1 MGAESLFRS
10 MFDSSTLEDDFKRRH
25 LYIRLYVYAVF
36 AMVVWAHF
44 YRMYKSLHMI
54 EEWGWR
60 RYILHTLPGS
70 VLVVVLTF
78 TSWLVYKYRK
88 EWTIYL
94 VLILNTIL
102 VLALIYLR
110 GGLRSPFIVSIPAVV
125 FLSAFLLKPRSAY
138 YFAAAGVIGYFLVG
152 YAHVHNLLPIT
163 YDYPTDELFYV
174 GMLIVGTTYVVNA
187 FMGWAFATGLEKR
200 RKAQEQAERRY
211 KILVEKQPDP
221 VLMLDPEGRIIH
233 ANQSALDA
241 FEYTLDELLYQ
252 PVDIF
257 LFPGSRFNF
266 DALQDDFESGK
277 SKYFEAEGTAIS
289 GRKFM
294 VEIHASPVIEE
305 GKVAYIL
312 AILREITE
320 RKKVEKALKE
330 SERFLSS
337 IFSSIQDGLSVLDKD
352 YNIVRVNPTMEKWY
366 AHAMPLVGKK
376 CYEAYQL
383 RNAPCEVCPTRQT
396 LETQKSVLEI
406 VPKTA
411 EGGKVVGWLE
421 LYSFPLR
428 DAETGEMTGVIEYV
442 RDISEQI
449 KFENALKESEEKY
462 RTLAEAAQ
470 DFIFIIGNDLRVQY
484 VNSFAAAEFNTTPD
498 KIIGRRVD
506 ELFRGET
513 AQRHVEH
520 LTRVLESGEPFFV
533 EAYSDFPKASYW
545 LNTKLTPLKD
555 KDGNVT
561 AVLGISRDF
570 TERKWTEEKL
580 KESEERYRRLVE
592 TSPDAIVF
600 TDLTTKILMA
610 NQQAV
615 DLYGCED
622 VSELIGKTIYDF
634 IDEEEIAKLRAVA
647 DKLFEKGE
655 VFRREYK
662 VRKKDGSYYICD
674 LSVTRVTGYD
684 GEVYGYLGVFRDVTQ
699 QKQQEEYLRESEL
712 RHRNLVE
719 MSPDAITLLKPDGTI
734 AMLNRRAVELY
745 GLEKADD
752 VIGESAFD
760 YVAEEDIEATKK
772 ALAEVLATGEIH
784 TGEYRL
790 KRKDDSI
797 FIGEIFGGPLVDSK
811 GNIEA
816 VLVVSRDITQ
826 RKMEENALR
835 ESEERFRALADAA
848 FESIVIHDRGIILDV
863 NNSAVEMFK
872 LDRENFKGKSIFEF
886 IHSDDI
892 ERVKE
897 YVQSGFEG
905 PYEAIGVRSD
915 GSTFIASAV
924 ARSFPYKG
932 KVVRV
937 VAIRDI
943 TEEKRAEEEK
953 KRLQDQLI
961 LSDRLASLGQLVL
974 GIAHEFN
981 NIMAGLRGYAQISQL
996 PGKEHRLKELPMVV
1010 TEMVDRAQGITESLL
1025 GFSERF
1031 QPKVEDV
1038 YPAEIIESI
1047 LKLMKKEL
1055 ERENVT
1061 VDMRIPKNYK
1071 IKTDG
1076 GKLQQV
1082 LLNLIINARHAM
1094 PQGGV
1099 LSFSVEQKNGKAMIK
1114 VRDTGIGI
1122 PEENLSRIFDPF
1134 FTTKGPI
1141 GGSKLPGSGLGL
1153 SLSYGIMQSLGGS
1166 IEVESKVGEGSTFSL
1181 ILPIT

>member
-1 MGAESLFRS
+1 MGSEGLFKGF
-10 MFDSSTLEDDFKRRH
+10 FDSPTLEDDFQRRH

-44 YRMYKSLHMI
+44 YRMYRSLHMI
-54 EEWGWR
+54 EEFGWR
-60 RYILHTLPGS
+60 RYVLHTLPGS
-70 VLVVVLTF
+70 VLVVVLLF
-78 TSWLVYKYRK
+78 VSIIVHKYRK
-88 EWTIYL
+88 EWTIYF
-94 VLILNTIL
+94 VLILNTLL
-102 VLALIYLR
+102 VLVLIYLR

-138 YFAAAGVIGYFLVG
+138 YFAAAGIVGYFLIG
-152 YAHVHNLLPIT
+152 WAHIHHALPVS
-163 YDYPTDELFYV
+163 YDYPLDELFYV
-174 GMLIVGTTYVVNA
+174 GMLIVGTTYVVDA

-221 VLMLDPEGRIIH
+221 VLMLDIYGRILH
-233 ANQSALDA
+233 ANQAALDV

-252 PVDIF
+252 PADIF
-257 LFPGSRFNF
+257 LFPSSNLKFG
-266 DALQDDFESGK
+266 ALQKDFERGESI
-277 SKYFEAEGTAIS
+277 YLEAEATTIT

-294 VEIHASPVIEE
+294 VEIHASPVIED
-305 GKVAYIL
+305 GKVSYIL
-312 AILREITE
+312 AILREITV

-330 SERFLSS
+330 SERFLTS

-352 YNIVRVNPTMEKWY
+352 YTIIRVNPTMEKWY
-366 AHAMPLVGKK
+366 AHSMPLVGKK
-376 CYEAYQL
+376 CYEAYQV
-383 RNAPCEVCPTRQT
+383 RSAPCEVCPTKQT
-396 LETQKSVLEI
+396 LETQKAVLEV
-406 VPKTA
+406 VPKTG
-411 EGGKVVGWLE
+411 EGGKLVGWLE

-442 RDISEQI
+442 RDISEQV

-470 DFIFIIGNDLRVQY
+470 DFIFIIDRNLKVQY
-484 VNSFAAAEFNTTPD
+484 VNSFGAAEFDTTPD

-506 ELFRGET
+506 EIFRGET
-513 AQRHVEH
+513 AQRHIEH
-520 LTRVLESGEPFFV
+520 LTKVLESGMPFYI
-533 EAYSDFPKASYW
+533 EAYSDFPKGSFW

-610 NQQAV
+610 NQQAAE
-615 DLYGCED
+615 LYGCED

-634 IDEEEIAKLRAVA
+634 VELEEIERLRAIQ

-655 VFRREYK
+655 VFRKEYK

-674 LSVTRVTGYD
+674 LSVTRVTGYN
-684 GEVYGYLGVFRDVTQ
+684 GEVYGYLGVFRDITQ

-734 AMLNRRAVELY
+734 AMLNRRAVALY
-745 GLEKADD
+745 GIRKAEDA
-752 VIGESAFD
+752 IGVSAFD
-760 YVAEEDIEATKK
+760 YVAEEDIQATKEV
-772 ALAEVLATGEIH
+772 LAGVLATGEIH
-784 TGEYRL
+784 VGEYRL
-790 KRKDDSI
+790 KKQDGSF
-797 FIGEIFGGPLVDSK
+797 FIGEIFAGPLVDSK

-826 RKMEENALR
+826 RKLEENALR
-835 ESEERFRALADAA
+835 ESEERFKALADAA
-848 FESIVIHDRGIILDV
+848 FESIVIHDKGGILDV
-863 NNSAVEMFK
+863 NRSAVEMFK
-872 LDRENFKGKSIFEF
+872 LDREQFKGKSIFEF
-886 IHSDDI
+886 IHPDDRR
-892 ERVKE
+892 RVGE
-897 YVQSGFEG
+897 YVQTGFEG
-905 PYEAIGVRSD
+905 PYEARGVRSD
-915 GSTFIASAV
+915 GSVFLASAV

-932 KVVRV
+932 EIVRV

-943 TEEKRAEEEK
+943 TEEKKAEEEK
-953 KRLQDQLI
+953 KQLQDQLI
-961 LSDRLASLGQLVL
+961 LSDRMASLGQLVL

-996 PGKEHRLKELPMVV
+996 PGKEHRLKELPIVV
-1010 TEMVDRAQGITESLL
+1010 TQMVDRAQSITEGLL

-1031 QPKVEDV
+1031 QPKVEEV
-1038 YPAEIIESI
+1038 RPAEIISSI
-1047 LKLMKKEL
+1047 LRLMKMEL
-1055 ERENVT
+1055 ERENIT
-1061 VDMRIPKNYK
+1061 IEMTIPKDYK

-1094 PQGGV
+1094 PEGGTM
-1099 LSFSVEQKNGKAMIK
+1099 SFSVMEENGMAVIS
-1114 VRDTGIGI
+1114 VTDTGIGI

-1134 FTTKGPI
+1134 FTTKGPL

-1166 IEVESKVGEGSTFSL
+1166 IKVESRVGKGSTFSL
-1181 ILPIT
+1181 LIPI